1 MKRRIM
7 LTMLLLV
14 PAMAMAQ
21 HHDASTRSADDELRK
36 FNQFFYYLNSL
47 YVDTLDHSAMVEE
60 AIRSVLAELDPHSA
74 YVTAEEMVSVD
85 EEFGGSFSGIGIE
98 FDILND
104 TLSVVSTIAG
114 GPSEQLGMMAG
125 DKIVAIDGESAVG
138 IDKNDV
144 RKRLRGPKGSEVVLE
159 VIRRGSTKPMTFRI
173 VRDDIPIETVDAAY
187 MPAPGIGYVKVNRF
201 ADNTMDELRAAVA
214 SFGPT
219 EGLILDL
226 RSNTG
231 GLLTQAVEM
240 GSFFLR
246 GGSEVVSI
254 EGRAVPETKYGMQVD
269 GDYTTGRLVVLI
281 DGSSASASEIVAGA
295 VQDWDRGVI
304 VGQPSFGKG
313 LVQRQI
319 PMTDGS
325 AVRITVARYHTPSG
339 RVIQRP
345 FEQGKADEY
354 YLDHM
359 RRMVDESYRD
369 SVNADLPAYR
379 TLRSGRVVYGGGGIE
394 PDIYI
399 PIDTTRNFAYWS
411 ALTGASVV
419 NELVN
424 IYMEEERNRLE
435 RRYPTFE
442 KFQSDYQLPE
452 DFDNRLIE
460 LGEERGVEYRPEN
473 VGNSLSDTDYL
484 LRALVARKLWGT
496 TEYYRIINSSDDPE
510 FVEAL
515 RIITTPDE
523 YERLIGPSKEN

>member
-1 MKRRIM
+1 MKRRV
-7 LTMLLLV
+7 LLILLALL
-14 PAMAMAQ
+14 PMMAMAQ
-21 HHDASTRSADDELRK
+21 HHTSRTNSVDDELRK

-47 YVDTLDHSAMVEE
+47 YVDTLDHSAVMEE

-74 YVTAEEMVSVD
+74 YVTAEEMVEVE

-114 GPSEQLGMMAG
+114 GPSEQLGLMAG
-125 DKIVAIDGESAVG
+125 DKIVTIDGESALA
-138 IDKNDV
+138 ISKNDV

-159 VIRRGSTKPMTFRI
+159 VVRRNNPNKLVFRI

-187 MPAPGIGYVKVNRF
+187 MPAEGIGYVKVNRF
-201 ADNTMDELRAAVA
+201 ADNTMDELRKAVA
-214 SFGPT
+214 DFGPT

-240 GSFFLR
+240 GSYFLN

-254 EGRAVPETKYGMQVD
+254 EGRAIPETKYGMEED
-269 GDYTTGRLVVLI
+269 GDYTQGRLVVLI
-281 DGSSASASEIVAGA
+281 DSSSASASEIVAGA

-304 VGQPSFGKG
+304 IGQPSFGKG

-325 AVRITVARYHTPSG
+325 AVRITVARYYTPSG
-339 RVIQRP
+339 RAIQRP

-354 YLDHM
+354 YLDHL

-379 TLRSGRVVYGGGGIE
+379 TLRSGRLVHGGGGIE
-394 PDIYI
+394 PDLYI

-424 IYMEEERNRLE
+424 TYLEEERNRLE
-435 RRYPTFE
+435 RRYPSFE
-442 KFQSDYQLPE
+442 EFQSKYELPA
-452 DFDNRLIE
+452 DIYDRLIE
-460 LGEERGVEYRPEN
+460 LGKERGVEYDPEN
-473 VGNSLSDTDYL
+473 VGNSLSDTEYL

-496 TEYYRIINSSDDPE
+496 TEYYRIVNSSDDPE
-510 FVEAL
+510 FEAAL
-515 RIITTPDE
+515 RIITAPEE
-523 YERLIGPSKEN
+523 YERLIGPPDNN